1 MVSPRADGAGWAAC
15 SATGSYSD
23 FTAISGRLVPCPQM
37 VTTARTASK
46 VSLNVVTGAAG
57 GSVDLALYTFT
68 PGGATDLVQTLGT
81 LDTST
86 SGTKTITGLSVAL
99 SSGIIY
105 AVVLCVKGAGAT
117 LSGRADGL
125 YMIAA
130 GGPTGGNKTANFPHA
145 AASSLPTSI
154 VWDWNAGVYGS
165 TYPLVLLGW

>member
-1 MVSPRADGAGWAAC
+1 MVSLRADGAGWAAC

-23 FTAISGRLVPCPQM
+23 FTAKPGRLVPCPQM

-105 AVVLCVKGAGAT
+105 AVVLCVKGAGVT

-145 AASSLPTSI
+145 AGSSLPTSI